1 MTEAIEEAAK
11 IFEQIPDEE
20 RSARQLPKPS
30 GYQVLV
36 ALPEVEEKF
45 SSGILK
51 SDKTREVEEVSSV
64 IGFVMDLGP
73 DAYKDEKKF
82 PSGPWCKQGD
92 FILMGAFRGTRFK
105 VHGKEF
111 RLLADDEVLAV
122 TEDPRGYTRA

>member
-1 MTEAIEEAAK
+1 MKSEIEETAM
-11 IFEQIPDEE
+11 IFEEIPDEE
-20 RSARQLPKPS
+20 RSARQLPKPC

-45 SSGILK
+45 SSGIVK
-51 SDKTREVEEVSSV
+51 ADKTREIEEVSSV
-64 IGFVMDLGP
+64 IGFVMDMGA

-82 PSGPWCKQGD
+82 PNGPWCKQGD

-105 VHGKEF
+105 IHGKEF

>member
-1 MTEAIEEAAK
+1 MKSETDETAM
-11 IFEQIPDEE
+11 IFEEIPDEE
-20 RSARQLPKPS
+20 RSARQLPKPC

-82 PSGPWCKQGD
+82 PSGPWCRQGD